1 MEQLGTELSWTE
13 DSESFARFTLCFEW
27 KRMLTKHVCMLWVV
41 WGFWVFICLSMMMAS
56 NVLEGIQKLELLT
69 DLREALWTEWNC
81 AWLIWP
87 CGWTCLNCCVHVFGC
102 CKCGHEHMVQSSC
115 HGTWWKLGKNSDGIW
130 VKMKTSRKSDAM
142 KIEML
147 YFHVMIWDLNKKFHT
162 FEIIRMDQTLKGG
175 QRYLCRS

>member
-1 MEQLGTELSWTE
+1 MSDGTTWNWIVV
-13 DSESFARFTLCFEW
+13 DGRFWEFC
-27 KRMLTKHVCMLWVV
+27 KVYVV
-41 WGFWVFICLSMMMAS
+41 FWVEADAYQTCLYVVSR
-56 NVLEGIQKLELLT
+56 
-69 DLREALWTEWNC
+69 LRFLSFHMSLNDDGEQRSWRHSETGVANRC
-81 AWLIWP
+81 DWP

-162 FEIIRMDQTLKGG
+162 FEIIRTDQTLKGG